1 MPRDVRSV
9 LEGVRR
15 GGSSSSAGP
24 VHERKRRVRSEW
36 REARGSARID
46 PRNPGTHE
54 RNVCTRERTPT
65 PPTRTHS
72 ALGGYAFRDQYPRR
86 RPRRPDPRVS
96 LASSVC
102 DPAYM
107 HTFPSHIYEYFD
119 APRRATNAHEI
130 NRAGECYR
138 DEAVSR
144 EYRCIRFAVLRF
156 LVGFCYFNIDER
168 QTWRD
173 IFGPYSYIYF
183 LSSRRMIRTRAHI
196 YSV

>member
-1 MPRDVRSV
+1 MSPRLLTVLVIARSIASHVTHPKLIKTKARPRSSRAHDTPNRMSRDVRSV

-54 RNVCTRERTPT
+54 RNVCTRERTTT

-72 ALGGYAFRDQYPRR
+72 ALRGYAFRDQCPRR
-86 RPRRPDPRVS
+86 RPRRGSIPECLSP
-96 LASSVC
+96 SSVC

-107 HTFPSHIYEYFD
+107 HTFPSHIYGYF
-119 APRRATNAHEI
+119 AP
-130 NRAGECYR
+130 
-138 DEAVSR
+138 
-144 EYRCIRFAVLRF
+144 
-156 LVGFCYFNIDER
+156 
-168 QTWRD
+168 
-173 IFGPYSYIYF
+173 P
-183 LSSRRMIRTRAHI
+183 TR
-196 YSV
+196 